1 MNKGVGSNSYY
12 VIMKKI
18 LEDTNTLLV
27 SLIGVVGGL
36 IWCLNNKWGIDAII
50 FLSVSSVGLL
60 SFLAIKLFGENNRP
74 NVEIELKHS
83 GSNRGPQMLAP
94 GLSPQNDVGEYLQ
107 EENGIYHYE
116 FEHKYVLI
124 IRNNSTQNAYNVKVY
139 VEKKYYIK
147 FMNDDNLLDPLIVD
161 KPKTIKAK
169 YTFGRNLTPQQ
180 SLNELSI
187 KFNQELQTTR
197 FIIEYQDEHRKTYF
211 TEFFPPTTN
220 LHLKK
225 KPNINN
231 QEFRQI

>member
-1 MNKGVGSNSYY
+1 
-12 VIMKKI
+12 MKKI

-36 IWCLNNKWGIDAII
+36 IWCLKNNLGIDAII
-50 FLSVSSVGLL
+50 LLSVSSVGLIC
-60 SFLAIKLFGENNRP
+60 FIGIKLFGESSRP

-83 GSNRGPQMLAP
+83 RSNRGPLMLAP
-94 GLSPQNDVGEYLQ
+94 NLSPQNDAEEYLH
-107 EENGIYHYE
+107 ESDGVYHYD
-116 FEHKYVLI
+116 FEHSYKLI

-147 FMNDDNLLDPLIVD
+147 FLNETNLLNALIVD

-169 YTFGRNLTPQQ
+169 YNFGRNLTQQQ
-180 SLNELSI
+180 SLEELEL
-187 KFNQELQTTR
+187 KFNQELKTTR
-197 FIIEYQDEHRKTYF
+197 FIAEYQDEQGKNYF

-220 LHLKK
+220 VHLKK
-225 KPNINN
+225 KPNINT